1 MTVSQSLRAFISGC
15 EGLAFTPD
23 EKRFFRSARPL
34 GLILFK
40 RNCESAEQIHRLV
53 DDYRDAVGEACTLVL
68 IDQEGG
74 RVQRL
79 GPPVWPAYP
88 PARAF
93 NALYARDRAK
103 GLAAARA
110 GARLIARDLAA
121 CGINTN
127 CAPVLDLPVP
137 GAHDIIGNRAYG
149 ATADEVIALGRAVM
163 EGYLEGGVL
172 PVIKHIPGHGR
183 ATADSHVSL
192 PTITET
198 RAVLEATDFVPFH
211 ALRDAPLGMTA
222 HVLMPEFDRASPA
235 SASPVIIRDVIR
247 GSICFDGLLMCD
259 DIGMNALTGTME
271 ERAQAVL
278 AAGCDVVLHCNGK
291 LSQMEAVAAVTPMLA
306 GNALRRFEA
315 ATGRL
320 TLPEP
325 FDTAAAEALLGEVLA
340 ESA

>member
-1 MTVSQSLRAFISGC
+1 LTDSQGLRAFISGC
-15 EGLAFTPD
+15 EGLALTTD
-23 EKRFFRSARPL
+23 EKQFYRSARPL

-40 RNCESAEQIHRLV
+40 RNCESVVQIRRIV
-53 DDYRDAVGEACTLVL
+53 DEYREAVGSERPLVL

-93 NALYARDRAK
+93 NALYTRDPVK
-103 GLAAARA
+103 GLMAARF
-110 GARLIARDLAA
+110 GARLIARDLLA

-127 CAPVLDLPVP
+127 CAPVIDLPVS

-149 ATADEVIALGRAVM
+149 TTAEEVIALGRAVM

-183 ATADSHVSL
+183 ACADSHVSL
-192 PTITET
+192 PVITAS
-198 RAVLEATDFVPFH
+198 RADLEATDFVPFR

-222 HVLMPEFDRASPA
+222 HVLMPELDSAAPA
-235 SASPVIIRDVIR
+235 SASPSIVGDVIR
-247 GSICFDGLLMCD
+247 SLIGFDGLLMCD
-259 DIGMNALTGTME
+259 DIGMNALNGTME
-271 ERAQAVL
+271 ERACAVL
-278 AAGCDVVLHCNGK
+278 AAGCDVVLHCSGD
-291 LSQMEAVAAVTPMLA
+291 LRQMEAVAAVTPELA
-306 GNALRRFEA
+306 GAPLRRFNA
-315 ATGRL
+315 ATARL
-320 TLPEP
+320 ALPQP
-325 FDTAAAEALLGEVLA
+325 FDIGAAEAILGEVLG